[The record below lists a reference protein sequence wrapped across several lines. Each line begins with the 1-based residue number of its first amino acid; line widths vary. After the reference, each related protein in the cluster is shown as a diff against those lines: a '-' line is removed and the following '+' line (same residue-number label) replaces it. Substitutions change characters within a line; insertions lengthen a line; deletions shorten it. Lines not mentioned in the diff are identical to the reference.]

1 MDDIAVKPKA
11 KISDAEME
19 RRRKI
24 VRQAD
29 ADNRIEGITRDPRTA
44 PIFDA
49 YIRGDIE
56 VTEMVSRVKAMIGL
70 G

>member
-19 RRRKI
+19 RRRQI

-29 ADNRIEGITRDPRTA
+29 ADNRIEGVTRDTRTGL
-44 PIFDA
+44 IFDA
-49 YIRGDIE
+49 YIRGDID
-56 VTEMVSRVKAMIGL
+56 VTEMAPRVKAMLGL

>member
-1 MDDIAVKPKA
+1 MDDIAIKPGA
-11 KISDAEME
+11 RISNAEME

-29 ADNRIEGITRDPRTA
+29 ADNRIEGVTRDPRTT

-56 VTEMVSRVKAMIGL
+56 VTEMVPRVKAMLGL